1 MAGYDISGINSRG
14 ISEYAMQESRNA
26 SGTALQNKLKSTS
39 SKSSDDELWAAC
51 KSFESYFLE
60 QVFKEMQ
67 KSVDAIKPEQSDNS
81 TSTLVNFFKDE
92 TLQDICDTSVETQS
106 NGFAQM
112 LYENLRRTYDIP
124 EGTLE
129 NEKSEPAE
137 AAEASENPGTQQ
149 VSLYFL

>member
-1 MAGYDISGINSRG
+1 MAGYDISGINAG
-14 ISEYAMQESRNA
+14 AISEYAMQESRNA
-26 SGTALQNKLKSTS
+26 STSALQDKIKNTS

-81 TSTLVNFFKDE
+81 TSTLVDFFKDQ

-129 NEKSEPAE
+129 GEKDATADGSGE
-137 AAEASENPGTQQ
+137 TRI
-149 VSLYFL
+149 